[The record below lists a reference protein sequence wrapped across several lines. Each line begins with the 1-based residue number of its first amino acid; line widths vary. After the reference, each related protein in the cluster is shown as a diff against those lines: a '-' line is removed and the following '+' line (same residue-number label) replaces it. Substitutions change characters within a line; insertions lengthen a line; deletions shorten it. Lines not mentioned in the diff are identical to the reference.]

1 MKETEAK
8 TSLLYLLSSKD
19 QFKKSQKRSAHLNKE
34 GTHTHTENSDNY
46 AFIAQMLMGVTGPE
60 HNSGSSAL
68 SALNENA

>member
-34 GTHTHTENSDNY
+34 GTHTQRILT
-46 AFIAQMLMGVTGPE
+46 IML
-60 HNSGSSAL
+60 S
-68 SALNENA
+68 

>member
-8 TSLLYLLSSKD
+8 NTVYLLSSKD

-34 GTHTHTENSDNY
+34 GTHTHTENADNY
-46 AFIAQMLMGVTGPE
+46 AFVAQMLMGFPVLNT
-60 HNSGSSAL
+60 HNSGC